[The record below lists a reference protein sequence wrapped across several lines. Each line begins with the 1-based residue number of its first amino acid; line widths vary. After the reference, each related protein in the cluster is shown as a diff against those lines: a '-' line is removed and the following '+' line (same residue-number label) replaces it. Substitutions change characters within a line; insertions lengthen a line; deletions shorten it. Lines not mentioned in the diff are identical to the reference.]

1 MFVYL
6 YIHTRVFMLAE
17 VNIAGASLR
26 GRNLSDFQSLN
37 DGCCASIRGKKADL
51 VAR

>member
-17 VNIAGASLR
+17 DNIAGASLR
-26 GRNLSDFQSLN
+26 GRNPSDLKVPKLKRWLLCI
-37 DGCCASIRGKKADL
+37 D
-51 VAR
+51 